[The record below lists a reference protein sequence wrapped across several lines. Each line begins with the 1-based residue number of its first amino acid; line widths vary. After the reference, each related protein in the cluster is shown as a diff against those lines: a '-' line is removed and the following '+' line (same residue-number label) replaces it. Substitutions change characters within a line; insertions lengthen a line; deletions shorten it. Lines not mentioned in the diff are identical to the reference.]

1 MEGHPSE
8 PIFNPDGTLTHS
20 GARSVGGLVTGN
32 NWIKRTTKTLKNT
45 TTLNITML
53 DNKLRFTGDF
63 SFRTKDFIEDKKT
76 TAVPYSDYEGV
87 IKYLGVPET
96 DDKMLEK
103 VQQTTYIST
112 NVYAEYENTFAE
124 NII

>member
-1 MEGHPSE
+1 M
-8 PIFNPDGTLTHS
+8 THS

-103 VQQTTYIST
+103 CNRPPIYPPIYMPNMRTPLP
-112 NVYAEYENTFAE
+112 E

>member
-1 MEGHPSE
+1 MGYVEQNEGLVWKAINMEGHPSE

-20 GARSVGGLVTGN
+20 GARSVGGLVTGD

-63 SFRTKDFIEDKKT
+63 LSVRGI
-76 TAVPYSDYEGV
+76 
-87 IKYLGVPET
+87 L
-96 DDKMLEK
+96 
-103 VQQTTYIST
+103 
-112 NVYAEYENTFAE
+112 
-124 NII
+124 